1 MATIPRGCGTIV
13 LLSGGPAHRRPERPA
28 FAEILKH
35 ALERTSIGR
44 DRDGRAALPCN
55 RQLNINTEDLMPR
68 VRKTT
73 ESTRTRRSVKKIDP
87 SAELFVPA
95 EEIAAE
101 AYAQYL
107 ARNGQQGDALSDWL
121 IAEQIVKRRYI
132 ASQV

>member
-1 MATIPRGCGTIV
+1 
-13 LLSGGPAHRRPERPA
+13 
-28 FAEILKH
+28 
-35 ALERTSIGR
+35 
-44 DRDGRAALPCN
+44 
-55 RQLNINTEDLMPR
+55 MPR
-68 VRKTT
+68 ARKTT

-87 SAELFVPA
+87 PADLFVPT

-132 ASQV
+132 TSQV